1 MSDKETTTELNEYE
15 FQLSLKGKGDS
26 PDSALAELMVL
37 MKIDPAIMI
46 ESRSMG
52 DILYRNLEEENTE
65 DEMSEEVEH
74 EVICAMIDWSPNDP
88 TLA

>member
-15 FQLSLKGKGDS
+15 FQFSLRGKGDS

-52 DILYRNLEEENTE
+52 DILYRDLDEEDTE